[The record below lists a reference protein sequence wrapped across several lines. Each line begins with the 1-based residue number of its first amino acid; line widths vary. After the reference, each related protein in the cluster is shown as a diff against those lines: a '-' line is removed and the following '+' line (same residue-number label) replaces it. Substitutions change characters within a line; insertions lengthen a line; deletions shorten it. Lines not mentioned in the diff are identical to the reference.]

1 MAIENSLTDRIL
13 SATLQ
18 RKNIIED
25 QPLRAELFSVIQ
37 MEGHGKFLA
46 EMHEV
51 STKTSPH
58 QLLDRLAD
66 NEAVLK
72 RVCNLL
78 AETVKQNQTIAPAG
92 EWLLDNFYLIEEQ
105 IRMAKRHFPKGY
117 SKELPR
123 LTSGLPRVYAITLEA
138 ISHGDGRVELESL
151 SRFIAA
157 YQLVVP
163 LKLGELWAIPI
174 MLRLACIENMR
185 RIVSGLADQRAY
197 RALANTWADRMINTA
212 EKDPN
217 NLILV
222 VANMAR
228 SNPPMVGPFV
238 AELTRRLHGQG
249 PALSLPLTWV
259 EQRLSDA
266 GLTIEQLVDSETK
279 LQATDQA
286 SVSNSISTLRFL
298 GSTDWRKF
306 VEANSIV
313 ESTLAEDPSGFY
325 TKMDFLARDQYR
337 HVIEKMAKYS
347 DLSEG
352 DIARQAIKLARE
364 NEHLSGNER
373 SSHVGFYLLDKGYSS
388 LEHRINMR
396 FSPLR
401 AMQRILEKMTLF
413 FYLGGISLI
422 TFVMTSF
429 LLSKLAGAHFHDWQ
443 RFLIV
448 IVIFL
453 CLAQLAVAVVNW
465 LSMLVSTPRALPQ
478 LDFTEEIPEEFRT
491 LVVVPTMLTRVE
503 NIEHLVEALEVRFL
517 ANRISNLHFGLLT
530 DFPDSNTEVNP
541 GDDELLRATQERI
554 EGLNEKYNA
563 DGKNRFFLFHRPR
576 IWNEQE
582 KVYMGYER
590 KRGKLSALN
599 AVLRGSGHKN
609 FSLIVG
615 DTTELLQVRY
625 VITLDTDTQLPRDV
639 ARKMVGAMAHPL
651 NRPVWSES
659 ERLVTEGY
667 GILQPRVST
676 SLPSADTS
684 GYARL
689 YGGEIGIDPYTRA
702 VSDVYQDLFS
712 EGSFVGKG
720 IYDVDAFE
728 KSLKNRFPDNRILSH
743 DLLEGCYAR
752 SGLLTDVQLY
762 EQFPSLYSSDISRR
776 FRWIRGDWQISE
788 WLFNRT
794 PGPDGS
800 KINNPISL
808 LSRWKILDNLR
819 RSLTPIA
826 FTSLLLLGWT
836 IFPHVAFWTFIV
848 IGMIL
853 LPFLMSSGEHL
864 FRKQEDVLLQQHL
877 LSVLKSASQHL
888 GQAAFTLTCLPYEA
902 WLSLVAITLTVFRIT
917 ISHKHLLEWSTSAN
931 AVSANTLTNS
941 LAKMWICFPISIG
954 TAYYLFL
961 QRPAALTV
969 AAPILIL
976 WLTSPFVAWVLSRP
990 LPPSEPD
997 LTETETVFLRK
1008 LARRSWAFFQQFAS
1022 ASNNWL
1028 PADNFQE
1035 QPAEKIAY
1043 RTSPTNIGLSLLSNL
1058 TAYEFGYIT
1067 AGQLAERTASTFN
1080 TMDMLERHRGHFCNW
1095 YDTQTLKPLIPIYIS
1110 SVDSGNLAG
1119 HLLTL
1124 RPALVALADKKI
1136 TGLNVFDGFADT
1148 LALMADGLAL
1158 KTELP
1163 RDIDITNTKSLL
1175 TRFQTNLKT
1184 IISAKPR
1191 PALPS
1196 LLEMVAYLEKYSK
1209 WSAELL
1215 QLVESTTF
1223 GEAHFWAECLVE
1235 QTTNALAEIHFSAP
1249 WLAWLSKAKDFPIL
1263 PQLEVVP
1270 TMAELAAF
1278 DSTVGLI
1285 VGERLQ
1291 SAGSSQEGKLLH
1303 ELLELI
1309 ATASERANAR
1319 IKSLNE
1325 LSLRASEFAQME
1337 YGFLFDE
1344 ARLLLAI
1351 GYNVTDGRLDTG
1363 YYDLLASESRFCNFV
1378 GIAQGQLP
1386 QESWFALGRLL
1397 TTAGGEAVLFSWSGS
1412 MFEYL
1417 MPLTVMPTFE
1427 HTLLDATYHACVQRQ
1442 IEYGDQRGVPWGIS
1456 ESGYSLVDAQL
1467 NYQYRS
1473 FGVPG
1478 LGLKRGLADDLVIA
1492 PYATA
1497 LALMVAPEAAVSNL
1511 QRLSSLGFGGKYGL
1525 YEAIDYTAAHL
1536 PRGQTHAI
1544 VQSYMAHHQAMSFLS
1559 MAYVLLDKPIQKYF
1573 ESDPS
1578 FQATM
1583 LLLQERV
1590 PTLGSLHW
1598 QSSDISARVGGAIG
1612 KESPVRIYEDPDT
1625 PSPEVQLLSNGRYHL
1640 MVSNVGGGYSRLND
1654 LFLTRWREDGTLDNW
1669 GSFCYIRDTAS
1680 GEYWSN
1686 TYQPTL
1692 KRSSAYTTIFSES
1705 KAEFRRNDFD
1715 IDTYTEIV
1723 VSSEDDIELR
1733 RVRLTNRSSI
1743 VRTITVTSYSE
1754 VVMAT
1759 LAADSQAPAFSNLF
1773 VQTEILKQNDA
1784 ILCTRRRRSPDEHPP
1799 FMFHLM
1805 AEHEGKVDQVSYETD
1820 RAQFIG
1826 RGRTVANPIVL
1837 EQDKPLSNSQGSV
1850 LDPIVSIQYRITLK
1864 PGESAR
1870 VNMITGIA
1878 ETRERAVDLIAKYRD
1893 RGMAERVF
1901 DLAWTHSQVVLRQ
1914 LNAAEA
1920 DSQLYGRLT
1929 NSIIYANSF
1938 LRTEASVIAKNR
1950 RGQSGLWGYAISG
1963 DLPIVLLQIKHPEN
1977 IGLVR
1982 QLVQAHA
1989 YWRLKGLKVDLM
2001 ILNED
2006 NAGYRQALQDQIM
2019 ALIAGVSDA
2028 NFVEKPAGIFVRPAD
2043 QLSAEDRI
2051 LLQSVARVIISDSRG
2066 SLEQQLGRRSI
2077 APARA
2082 PRLKPSQSH
2091 RAESISEPP
2100 FRNLILFNGLGGFTP
2115 DGREYVIT
2123 TRPGQ
2128 PTPAPWVNVLANPYF
2143 GTVISE
2149 NGSAYTWAENAHEFR
2164 LTPWNNDPVTDTS
2177 GELFYLRDQETGY
2190 FWSPSPLPASGQN
2203 SYVSRHGFGYSA
2215 FEHAETSIVSEL
2227 TVHVALDAPI
2237 KFSVLKVRNNSG
2249 RPRKLSVTG
2258 YVEWVLGDLRSKSAM
2273 QIVTQID
2280 PKTGAVFAQN
2290 TYNGDFQERVN
2301 FFDVDDLTRTFTCDR
2316 GEFFGRNGTARNPLA
2331 MKIAR
2336 LSNKVGAA
2344 LDPCTA
2350 IQIQFE
2356 LADGQEREF
2365 TFRLG
2370 SGRDAND
2377 ASTLVNRFRGPQARY
2392 QSYEKVCAYWKHTL
2406 GTVNVQTPDDS
2417 INMLTNGWLLYQD
2430 IACRVWGRSGFY
2442 QSGGAFG
2449 FRDQIQ
2455 DAMALIHAEPRLL
2468 REQIILCATRQFV
2481 EGDAQHWWHP
2491 PSGRGVRTQ
2500 CSDDFLWLPLATC
2513 RYVISTG
2520 DTGVL
2525 DEQIHY
2531 LEGPL
2536 LKAEEDSY
2544 YALPDRSSHSDT
2556 LYEHCKTAIMHGLRF
2571 GEHGLPL
2578 IGCGDWNDGMSLV
2591 GIKGKGESVWLAF
2604 FLYDVLKQFQEL
2616 ARRRGDEHFVE
2627 LCEREA
2633 AQLKSHIELNGWDG
2647 EWYRR
2652 AYFDDGTPL
2661 GTASNT
2667 ECKIDSIAQS
2677 WSVLSGAGDPERTR
2691 EAMNSLDKYL
2701 VHRDSSIIQLLDPP
2715 FDKSD
2720 LEPGY
2725 IKGYVPGVR
2734 ENGGQYTHS
2743 AIWAAMAFAAMG
2755 DNKRAW
2761 DLMNIINPVNHGR
2774 TAEGVDTYKVEPY
2787 VVAGDVYARPPHTG
2801 RGGWTWYTGSAG
2813 WLYRLIVESLLGLKL
2828 DVNRLRFNPC
2838 LPEDWNEFKVHY
2850 RFYETVYHITVIPTE
2865 EPPSIIVDSACM
2877 LDDCITMNDDRR
2889 EHFAEVKVPRVK
2901 ALALEKK
2908 SSN

>member
-1 MAIENSLTDRIL
+1 
-13 SATLQ
+13 
-18 RKNIIED
+18 
-25 QPLRAELFSVIQ
+25 
-37 MEGHGKFLA
+37 MESHGRYLA
-46 EMHEV
+46 ETQELHKRTA
-51 STKTSPH
+51 SD
-58 QLLDRLAD
+58 QLLNRLAD
-66 NEAVLK
+66 NEALLK
-72 RVCNLL
+72 RVCSLL
-78 AETVKQNQTIAPAG
+78 AETVKENQNIAPAG

-105 IRMAKRHFPKGY
+105 IRMAKRHFSKGY
-117 SKELPR
+117 SKELPC
-123 LTSGLPRVYAITLEA
+123 LSNGPSAGLPRVYGITLEA

-157 YQLVVP
+157 YQEIAP
-163 LKLGELWAIPI
+163 LTLGELWAIPI
-174 MLRLACIENMR
+174 MMRLACIENLR
-185 RIVSGLADQRAY
+185 RVISGLADQRAY
-197 RALANTWADRMINTA
+197 RALANTWADRMIEAA

-222 VANMAR
+222 VANMAK
-228 SNPPMVGPFV
+228 SNPPMMSPFV
-238 AELTRRLHGQG
+238 AELTRRLQGQG
-249 PALSLPLTWV
+249 PALTLPLTWV
-259 EQRLSDA
+259 EQRLSGA
-266 GLTIEQLVDSETK
+266 GLTTEQLVDSETK
-279 LQATDQA
+279 LQAADQA

-313 ESTLAEDPSGFY
+313 ESILSEDPSGFY
-325 TKMDFLARDQYR
+325 TKMEFLSRDQYR
-337 HVIEKMAKYS
+337 HVIEKIARHS
-347 DLSEG
+347 ALSEG
-352 DIARQAIKLARE
+352 DVAQQAVKLSRD
-364 NEHLSGNER
+364 NKQSSGHER
-373 SSHVGFYLLDKGYSS
+373 ASHVGFYLLDKGLPT
-388 LEHRINMR
+388 LELRVKMR
-396 FSPLR
+396 FQPMKAL
-401 AMQRILEKMTLF
+401 QRILESSTLF
-413 FYLGGISLI
+413 LYLGAIGLI
-422 TFVMTSF
+422 TITLSAF
-429 LLSKLAGAHFHDWQ
+429 LLHKLGTTNLVDWQ

-448 IVIFL
+448 IVLFL

-465 LSMLVSTPRALPQ
+465 LSMLISTPRALPQ
-478 LDFTEEIPEEFRT
+478 LDFTEAIPEECKT
-491 LVVVPTMLTRVE
+491 LVIVPTMLARVE
-503 NIEHLVEALEVRFL
+503 NIDRLTEALEVRFL
-517 ANRISNLHFGLLT
+517 ANRISNLYFGLLT
-530 DFPDSNTEVNP
+530 DFPDASAETMP
-541 GDDELLRATQERI
+541 GDEELLRLARERI
-554 EGLNEKYNA
+554 EELNEKY
-563 DGKNRFFLFHRPR
+563 KNGGSDNFFLFHRPR
-576 IWNEQE
+576 QWNEQE
-582 KVYMGYER
+582 KVFMGYER

-599 AVLRGSGHKN
+599 AFLRGSGSKD
-609 FSLIVG
+609 FSLVVG
-615 DTTELLQVRY
+615 DTTALSQVRY

-639 ARKMVGAMAHPL
+639 GRKMVGAMAHPL
-651 NRPVWSES
+651 NRPIWDE
-659 ERLVTEGY
+659 EKNRVTEGY

-676 SLPSADTS
+676 SLPSINTS
-684 GYARL
+684 AYARL
-689 YGGEIGIDPYTRA
+689 YGGELGIDPYTRA

-712 EGSFVGKG
+712 EGSFIGKG

-728 KSLKNRFPDNRILSH
+728 QSVKNKFPDNRILSH

-762 EQFPSLYSSDISRR
+762 EQFPSLYSADVSRR
-776 FRWIRGDWQISE
+776 FRWMRGDWQISE
-788 WLFNRT
+788 WLFNYP
-794 PGPDGS
+794 PGPNGS
-800 KINNPISL
+800 RVHNQISL

-819 RSLTPIA
+819 RSLTPVA
-826 FTSLLLLGWT
+826 LTSLLLLGWT
-836 IFPHVAFWTFIV
+836 IFPHVWFWTFSV

-853 LPFLMSSGEHL
+853 LPFLMSSGEQI
-864 FRKQEDVLLQQHL
+864 FRKQEDVMLQQHL
-877 LSVLKSASQHL
+877 LSVVRSAGQHL
-888 GQAAFTLTCLPYEA
+888 GQAAFTLICLPYEA
-902 WLSLVAITLTVFRIT
+902 WLSLDAISRTIYRIV
-917 ISHKHLLEWSTSAN
+917 ISHRHLLEWSTSAD
-931 AVSANTLTNS
+931 AVSTNS
-941 LAKMWICFPISIG
+941 LSSAFKKMWVCIPISFG
-954 TAYYLFL
+954 TAIYLFL
-961 QRPAALTV
+961 ERPAVLPI
-969 AAPILIL
+969 AAPILAL
-976 WLTSPFVAWVLSRP
+976 WLFAPIAAWMISRP
-990 LPPSEPD
+990 IAPVEAK
-997 LTETETVFLRK
+997 LTESDTLFLRK
-1008 LARRSWAFFQQFAS
+1008 LARRSWAFFEQFAG
-1022 ASNNWL
+1022 AENNWL

-1035 QPAEKIAY
+1035 QPAEKIAR

-1067 AGQLAERTASTFN
+1067 SGQLAERTASTFN

-1095 YDTQTLKPLIPIYIS
+1095 YDTETLKPLIPIYIS

-1124 RPALVALADKKI
+1124 RPGLLSARDKKI
-1136 TGLNVFDGFADT
+1136 VGMNVFDGLADT
-1148 LALMADGLAL
+1148 VAVLVESMSYKNDAPREADVANVKALLTQFQTSL
-1158 KTELP
+1158 ETTRP
-1163 RDIDITNTKSLL
+1163 SISLL
-1175 TRFQTNLKT
+1175 AETV
-1184 IISAKPR
+1184 A
-1191 PALPS
+1191 
-1196 LLEMVAYLEKYSK
+1196 LLERYSK
-1209 WSAELL
+1209 WCAEILRAL
-1215 QLVESTTF
+1215 DGTTMS
-1223 GEAHFWAECLVE
+1223 EAHFWAECLAE
-1235 QTTNALAEIHFSAP
+1235 QSSNALADLNFLAP
-1249 WLAWLSKAKDFPIL
+1249 WISLLPKAQGLDVLAE
-1263 PQLEVVP
+1263 LEAVP
-1270 TMAELAAF
+1270 TMSELAAL
-1278 DSTVGLI
+1278 DSTVGTKI
-1285 VGERLQ
+1285 RAHGAPA
-1291 SAGSSQEGKLLH
+1291 SAQEGMLLQQ
-1303 ELLELI
+1303 LLELV
-1309 ATASERANAR
+1309 ATSSERANAR
-1319 IKSLNE
+1319 IRSLNE

-1417 MPLTVMPTFE
+1417 MPLTVMPTYE
-1427 HTLLDATYHACVQRQ
+1427 HTLLDTTYHAAVQRQ

-1467 NYQYRS
+1467 SYQYRS

-1497 LALMVAPEAAVSNL
+1497 LALMVAPEAALLNL
-1511 QRLSSLGFGGKYGL
+1511 QKLSSYGFAGKYGL
-1525 YEAIDYTAAHL
+1525 YEAIDYTPAHL
-1536 PRGQTHAI
+1536 PRGKPYVV

-1559 MAYVLLDKPIQKYF
+1559 MAYLLLDKPMQKYF

-1598 QSSDISARVGGAIG
+1598 QSSDISARAGGAIG
-1612 KESPVRIYEDPDT
+1612 KESPVRVFNDPDT
-1625 PSPEVQLLSNGRYHL
+1625 PSPEVHLLSNGRYHVML
-1640 MVSNVGGGYSRLND
+1640 SNTGGGYSRLND
-1654 LFLTRWREDGTLDNW
+1654 LFLNRWREDSTLDNW
-1669 GSFCYIRDTAS
+1669 GTFCYIRDTAS
-1680 GEYWSN
+1680 GEVWSN

-1692 KRSSAYTTIFSES
+1692 KRSEGYTAIFSEA
-1705 KAEFRRNDFD
+1705 KIEFRRNDFD

-1733 RVRLTNRSSI
+1733 RVRFTNRSSI
-1743 VRTITVTSYSE
+1743 TRTISITSYSE
-1754 VVMAT
+1754 VVLAT
-1759 LAADSQAPAFSNLF
+1759 SAADAQAPAFSNLF
-1773 VQTEILKQNDA
+1773 VQTEIVEQSNA
-1784 ILCTRRRRSPDEHPP
+1784 ILCTRRPRSPDEHPP
-1799 FMFHLM
+1799 YMFHLM
-1805 AEHEGKVDQVSYETD
+1805 AEHEGKVDQISYETD

-1826 RGRTVANPIVL
+1826 RGRTVA
-1837 EQDKPLSNSQGSV
+1837 DPLAMATDGLLSGSQGSV
-1850 LDPIVSIQYRITLK
+1850 LDPIVSIRYRITLK

-1878 ETRERAVDLIAKYRD
+1878 DDRKRTLDLVEKYRD

-1914 LNAAEA
+1914 LNATEA
-1920 DSQLYGRLT
+1920 DAQLYGRLA
-1929 NSIIYANSF
+1929 NSIVYANSF
-1938 LRTEASVIAKNR
+1938 LRTEASVVVKNR

-2019 ALIAGVSDA
+2019 ALIVGVSDA
-2028 NFVEKPAGIFVRPAD
+2028 NLVEKPAGIFVRPAD
-2043 QLSAEDRI
+2043 QVSVEDRI

-2066 SLEQQLGRRSI
+2066 SLEQQLGRRAI
-2077 APARA
+2077 TPVRV
-2082 PRLKPSQSH
+2082 PRLKPAQTH
-2091 RAESISEPP
+2091 RSEPVSEPP
-2100 FRNLILFNGLGGFTP
+2100 SRNLILFNGTGGFTP

-2123 TRPGQ
+2123 TRAGQ

-2149 NGSAYTWAENAHEFR
+2149 SGVAYTWAENAHEFR

-2177 GELFYLRDQETGY
+2177 GELFYIRDQETGY
-2190 FWSPSPLPASGQN
+2190 FWSPSPLPASGVN
-2203 SYVSRHGFGYSA
+2203 PYVSRHGFGYSV
-2215 FEHAETSIVSEL
+2215 FEHAETGIVSEL
-2227 TVHVALDAPI
+2227 TTHVALDAPI

-2258 YVEWVLGDLRSKSAM
+2258 YVEWVLGDLRPKSAM

-2290 TYNGDFQERVN
+2290 SYNTDFQDRVN

-2316 GEFFGRNGTARNPLA
+2316 VEFLGRNGTVRNPLA
-2331 MKIAR
+2331 MSIAR

-2350 IQIQFE
+2350 IQIQFD
-2356 LADGQEREF
+2356 LADGQERDII
-2365 TFRLG
+2365 FRLG

-2377 ASTLVNRFRGPQARY
+2377 ASTLVNRFRGFQARH
-2392 QSYEKVCAYWKHTL
+2392 QSFEKVCAYWKHTL

-2417 INMLTNGWLLYQD
+2417 LNMLTNGWLLYQD

-2455 DAMALIHAEPRLL
+2455 DTMALIHAEPRLL
-2468 REQIILCATRQFV
+2468 REQLILCATRQFV

-2491 PSGRGVRTQ
+2491 PSGRGVRTH
-2500 CSDDFLWLPLATC
+2500 CSDDFLWLPFATC
-2513 RYVISTG
+2513 RYVLSTG

-2525 DEQIHY
+2525 DEQIHF
-2531 LEGPL
+2531 LEGPPVNP
-2536 LKAEEDSY
+2536 EEDSY
-2544 YALPDRSSHSDT
+2544 YGLPDRSAHSDT
-2556 LYEHCKTAIMHGLRF
+2556 LYEHCKAAIVHGLRF

-2604 FLYDVLKQFQEL
+2604 FLYDVLKQFQEI
-2616 ARRRGDEHFVE
+2616 ARRRGDEQFIE

-2633 AQLKSHIELNGWDG
+2633 NEIRSNIEKNGWDG

-2652 AYFDDGTPL
+2652 AYFDNGTPL
-2661 GTASNT
+2661 GTASNA
-2667 ECKIDSIAQS
+2667 ECRIDSIAQS
-2677 WSVLSGAGDPERTR
+2677 WSVLSGAGDLQHTR
-2691 EAMNSLDKYL
+2691 EAMNSLDKFL
-2701 VHRDSSIIQLLDPP
+2701 VHRDTSIIQLLDPP

-2755 DNKRAW
+2755 DSKRAW
-2761 DLMNIINPVNHGR
+2761 ELMNIINPVNHGR
-2774 TAEGVDTYKVEPY
+2774 TPEGVATYKVEPY

-2813 WLYRLIVESLLGLKL
+2813 WLYRLIVESLLGVKL
-2828 DVNRLRFNPC
+2828 EVNKLRFNPC
-2838 LPEDWNEFKVHY
+2838 LPEDWKEFKVHY
-2850 RFYETVYHITVIPTE
+2850 RFYETVYHITVIPTD
-2865 EPPSIIVDSACM
+2865 EPPSVIVDGACM
-2877 LDDCITMNDDRR
+2877 LDGSIWMNDDRR
-2889 EHFAEVKVPRVK
+2889 EHFAEVKIPVVCRI
-2901 ALALEKK
+2901 
-2908 SSN
+2908 